1 MEKKKVR
8 LIGAGIL
15 LALAAAAII
24 MAVIAG
30 SRSRMGLSLVRTG
43 EPETIKREG
52 DRRNTLVAACDN
64 MEGILNPIYATMG
77 GDAIINSIIYEPL
90 AKRDEKG
97 RWQNVL
103 ASSVTVS
110 EDGSSYEIRIKDGI
124 VFCDGTP
131 VTARDALASVAGMCY
146 RSVSNSIQD
155 IYRNIKGMEDYAEDR
170 SRGIQGLELVDDST
184 IRIHFSVPSYDNIEI
199 LSTLVQKGDFASFEA
214 EGDPVEALGGYR
226 SVGIGTGAYM
236 PEGMPSNTL
245 VNLTANP
252 NYRGHIRDIQKV
264 QFIYINYYDY
274 PEYLSNNR
282 VDVILY
288 NHYSEL
294 FDTIYGAKQYNV
306 YEQPTDTIY
315 YIAFNQDR
323 RGMADARLRQ
333 AIYYGCDVE
342 GLLNSRVR
350 GKLMPARTPAIGGS
364 VYEDAQGLPARNVE
378 KAKELVKEFGDVE
391 LTLPVIKGDDVMETV
406 AEAFKKDMK
415 EIGVDVEVVT
425 YEDQKTYLDSVIISQ
440 NFDVLLYSEP
450 MKMNYESYARLMAD
464 RGSLPIGCHD
474 VAYLGEI
481 EKLKTIYEPEQGYG
495 QFQRLNT
502 MLTEAVPII
511 PYGRGVNYI
520 SVLADL
526 DGYTANQ
533 FSIFLDG
540 IANIR
545 VK

>member
-1 MEKKKVR
+1 MRRKKVR
-8 LIGAGIL
+8 LISAGVL

-24 MAVIAG
+24 TAVLVG

-43 EPETIKREG
+43 EPEAIRREE
-52 DRRNTLVAACDN
+52 DRKNTLVAACDN

-110 EDGSSYEIRIKDGI
+110 EDGSTYEIQVKEDI

-131 VTARDALASVAGMCY
+131 MTAKDVLASVAGMCY
-146 RSVSNSIQD
+146 RSAANSLKD
-155 IYRNIKGMEDYAEDR
+155 IYRNIKGMEDYAADR
-170 SRGIQGLELVDDST
+170 SRGIEGLELVDDRT
-184 IRIHFSVPSYDNIEI
+184 VRIHFAVPSYDNIEI
-199 LSTLVQKGDFASFEA
+199 LSTLIQKGDFASFGA
-214 EGDPVEALGGYR
+214 EGDPVAALGSYR

-236 PEGMPSNTL
+236 PEGMPSNT
-245 VNLTANP
+245 VVTLTANP
-252 NYRGHIRDIQKV
+252 NYRGSIRDMQKV
-264 QFIYINYYDY
+264 KFIYINYYDY
-274 PEYLSNNR
+274 PEYLKDSR
-282 VDVILY
+282 VDVVLY
-288 NHYSEL
+288 NQYSEL

-315 YIAFNQDR
+315 YLAFNQDK
-323 RGMADARLRQ
+323 RGLSDARLRQ

-350 GKLMPARTPAIGGS
+350 GKLVPARTPAIGGS
-364 VYEDAQGLPARNVE
+364 VYEDTEKIPGRDVE
-378 KAKELVKEFGDVE
+378 KARELVKEFGDVE
-391 LTLPVIKGDDVMETV
+391 LTLPIIKGDDAMETV
-406 AEAFKKDMK
+406 AEAFRKDMK
-415 EIGVDVEVVT
+415 EIGIDVDVVS
-425 YEDQKTYLDSVIISQ
+425 YENSKSYLDSVIISQ

-450 MKMNYESYARLMAD
+450 MKMNYESYAGLTVD
-464 RGSLPIGCHD
+464 RGSLPIGCSD
-474 VAYLGEI
+474 VAYLEEI
-481 EKLKTIYEPEQGYG
+481 EKLKTIYEPEQGYA
-495 QFQRLNT
+495 QFRRLNT
-502 MLTEAVPII
+502 MLAEAVPII

-520 SVLADL
+520 SVLSDL

-540 IANIR
+540 IEKIR